1 MRRIIIIFF
10 VALAVA
16 LPACAQDFHWQK
28 TVAPG
33 KTIEIKNLNGQIIAG
48 HTTGGSVEVS
58 AIKHARWGDPSSIR
72 IEVVESDAGATVC
85 AIYPNTGSSL
95 FDGLLRYLFS
105 VKLAQTTS
113 NEVCAPGDSGW
124 TSLHSNNGLSVDFAV
139 QVPNGVRFVG
149 RNVNGKVEAVSLEG
163 EAEAYTVNGSV
174 RVGSSDYAQASSVNG
189 AIQAS
194 IGNLNKPAS
203 FRTVN
208 GAITVEL
215 PANVKA
221 SLDASTV
228 NGGISSDFP
237 LTVQGS
243 FSGRRM
249 NGTIGGGGPHLALT
263 TVNGGIHLLRR
274 Q

>member
-1 MRRIIIIFF
+1 MRRIIFF

-28 TVAPG
+28 AVAPG
-33 KTIEIKNLNGQIIAG
+33 KTIEIKNLNGQIVAG
-48 HTTGGSVEVS
+48 HATGGSVEVS
-58 AIKHARWGDPSSIR
+58 AIKHARWSDPSRIR

-113 NEVCAPGDSGW
+113 NQVCAPGEGGW
-124 TSLHSNNGLSVDFAV
+124 TSQHSDNGLSVDFAV

-203 FRTVN
+203 FHTVN

-215 PANVKA
+215 PATVKA

-263 TVNGGIHLLRR
+263 TVNGAIHLLRR

>member
-1 MRRIIIIFF
+1 MRRIIFL
-10 VALAVA
+10 VALVMA

-33 KTIEIKNLNGQIIAG
+33 KTIEIKNLNGQIVAG
-48 HTTGGSVEVS
+48 HTTGSFVEVS
-58 AIKHARWGDPSSIR
+58 AIKHARWSDPSSIR

-85 AIYPNTGSSL
+85 AIYPNTGSGL
-95 FDGLLRYLFS
+95 FDWLLRYLFS
-105 VKLAQTTS
+105 VKLAQTAS
-113 NEVCAPGDSGW
+113 NEVCAPGGNGSTG
-124 TSLHSNNGLSVDFAV
+124 LHNNSDLSVDFSV
-139 QVPNGVRFVG
+139 QVPHGVRFVA
-149 RNVNGKVEAVSLEG
+149 RNVNGKIEAVSLEG
-163 EAEAYTVNGSV
+163 EAEAFTVNGSV

-194 IGNLNKPAS
+194 IGNFNKPAN
-203 FRTVN
+203 FETVN

-243 FSGRRM
+243 FTGRRM
-249 NGTIGGGGPHLALT
+249 NGMIGGGGPRLTLT
-263 TVNGGIHLLRR
+263 TVNGGIHLLRK